1 MRKGLLLE
9 NVALAKAIM
18 ARRGITQDSPEWA
31 DYLRIREMCAR
42 NPGWVG
48 LITKIRFVDGVED
61 LEELESVLDVL
72 VSSGMDSG
80 SLMKLTYDQ
89 ILDRFHDRLVPKGT
103 DLGYEVVVKDKM
115 YTIYRVHTYEGIMR
129 IGSPAWCLKTRS
141 NWDKYQAEYP
151 YQFVAIHND
160 WVGKLISPDTNY
172 LGGYSNK
179 TRSWVRYGFSLAV
192 SNGMPSLPVVFDD
205 DNNDVRLDR
214 WNGHR
219 SLSSAISSQAL
230 DRVFHIYLT
239 ITNVL
244 SGDLTPATTRLSWA
258 TLLEPEKM
266 TLTLGKSKAGI
277 ANFEMMLPG
286 SRLGQVVEAATAG
299 DTVDFS
305 YRFNPSEKEF
315 SLTLMWLPMASTW
328 SSATGARPL
337 AVLFLRNYTGKWSIT
352 PKTQARLI
360 DHYSKQQDRH
370 TCGIRL
376 ELGLITKQEVESIKG
391 FVARINDWLV
401 FDWGT
406 TEYTLINAAPSKG
419 FSVPFMT
426 LTNTTRSPSLPTLV
440 GWVDKESPAKYD
452 EESGFLSEVRR
463 EMRRMG
469 LFKNKDR
476 GGFLSL
482 FSRRRGQTPRPT
494 DDKDLRPD
502 QRPEIKIKA

>member
-18 ARRGITQDSPEWA
+18 ARRSITQDSPEWA
-31 DYLRIREMCAR
+31 DYLKIREMCAR
-42 NPGWVG
+42 TPGWVG
-48 LITKIRFVDGVED
+48 LITRLRFVDGVED
-61 LEELESVLDVL
+61 LDELESVLEVL
-72 VSSGMDSG
+72 VSSGIDSG

-89 ILDRFHDRLVPKGT
+89 ILDRFHEKLVPKGT
-103 DLGYEVVVKDKM
+103 ELGYEVVVKDKL

-179 TRSWVRYGFSLAV
+179 ARPWVRYGFSLAV
-192 SNGMPSLPVVFDD
+192 SKGQPSLPVVFDD
-205 DNNDVRLDR
+205 DNNNVKLDR

-219 SLSSAISSQAL
+219 NLSSAISSHVL
-230 DRVFHIYLT
+230 DDVFHIFLT
-239 ITNVL
+239 ITNVV
-244 SGDLTPATTRLSWA
+244 SGDLTPATTRLSWT
-258 TLLEPEKM
+258 TLLEPERM

-277 ANFEMMLPG
+277 ANFDMMLPG
-286 SRLGQVVEAATAG
+286 SRLGQVVEAATPG
-299 DTVDFS
+299 DTVDFI
-305 YRFNPSEKEF
+305 YRFDSSDKLF
-315 SLTLMWLPMASTW
+315 YLSLLWFPKASTW
-328 SSATGARPL
+328 NHVTGTRPL
-337 AVLFLRNYTGKWSIT
+337 SVHFARDYTGGWT
-352 PKTQARLI
+352 MGPKTQARLI

-401 FDWGT
+401 FDWGAT
-406 TEYTLINAAPSKG
+406 DYTLINAAPSKG

-426 LTNTTRSPSLPTLV
+426 LTVDTRSPSVPTLV
-440 GWVDKESPAKYD
+440 AWIDKESQAKYD
-452 EESGFLSEVRR
+452 DESLYSEVRR

-469 LFKNKDR
+469 LFKKKDR
-476 GGFLSL
+476 GGLFSL
-482 FSRRRGQTPRPT
+482 FSRKREQTPQPT
-494 DDKDLRPD
+494 DDRRPKS
-502 QRPEIKIKA
+502 EIKIKA